1 MPNIMLLAKITP
13 NFTTDNKEHY
23 NFLSNYIS
31 TSDIYIYIQYI
42 YIHLYITNIVIN
54 NL

>member
-31 TSDIYIYIQYI
+31 TSDIYIYSIYI
-42 YIHLYITNIVIN
+42 YTFIYH
-54 NL
+54 